1 MAYTRAKIADLVDG
15 KIDHDTLHQMLSTP
29 KDKERFVTYVEILQE
44 RVNWD
49 DKIVLPLG
57 PKLFVVQLKTT
68 RQWKIRCD
76 CGHDFCDWRDNWK
89 LHAHIHVRDSQEK
102 MEEIYPRLMAPTS
115 SWQVLREYYCP
126 KCGTL
131 HDVEAPT
138 PWYPVLRD
146 FEPDIDTFYKDWLGL
161 PIPERV
167 DAA

>member
-29 KDKERFVTYVEILQE
+29 KDPERFSTYIEILQE
-44 RVNWD
+44 RVPWSER
-49 DKIVLPLG
+49 IVLPLG
-57 PKLFVVQLKTT
+57 PKLYIVQQKVSKKWTV
-68 RQWKIRCD
+68 RCQ
-76 CGHDFCDWRDNWK
+76 CGHDFCDWKDNWK
-89 LHAHIHVRDSQEK
+89 LHARIHVRDTAEK
-102 MEEIYPRLMAPTS
+102 LEDIYPRLMAPTP

-126 KCGTL
+126 ECGTL

-138 PWYPVLRD
+138 PWYPVIRD

-161 PIPERV
+161 PVPERA